1 MTASLAPWPLP
12 ERVERATGTLAY
24 APTTDELNTR
34 PAALRA
40 SAAAIP
46 TVAEPDTTIAVKR
59 SGNRPSIVSS
69 APATMISSVATGARF
84 NEPWIRAMIISPSAQ
99 NFMSTSMMGAPDYRT
114 LSTFLQKPTASVMM
128 TFNDDPYLGMTTARF
143 SGSAVVF
150 VSTVTFNQRT
160 ASLR

>member
-1 MTASLAPWPLP
+1 
-12 ERVERATGTLAY
+12 
-24 APTTDELNTR
+24 
-34 PAALRA
+34 
-40 SAAAIP
+40 
-46 TVAEPDTTIAVKR
+46 
-59 SGNRPSIVSS
+59 
-69 APATMISSVATGARF
+69 MISSVATGARF